1 MGSLYGD
8 IEHFS
13 AEHIGGADA
22 SGYHGCPCAVGA
34 GVRSLGP
41 AQSEFHYAVA
51 LGRIDDA
58 LRLGGNEALVI
69 DDVKQCC
76 LDELGL
82 HNGSNDLDKRFPGKN
97 HGSFW
102 NGVDIA
108 CKAEFVEIAQE
119 VLLKHIQT
127 SQVFNVTVI
136 KMQVLNVLN
145 DLL

>member
-1 MGSLYGD
+1 MP
-8 IEHFS
+8 
-13 AEHIGGADA
+13 A
-22 SGYHGCPCAVGA
+22 SI
-34 GVRSLGP
+34 RSLGP
-41 AQSEFHYAVA
+41 AQSEFHNAVA

-58 LRLGGNEALVI
+58 LCLGGNEALVI

-76 LDELGL
+76 LNELGL
-82 HNGSNDLDKRFPGKN
+82 HDGSNNLDKRFPGEN
-97 HGSFW
+97 HGSLR

-119 VLLKHIQT
+119 VLLKHIQA
-127 SQVFNVTVI
+127 SQVFNVAVI